1 MYVCYTYIRRK
12 RGERKLWTTDF
23 YGRQR
28 RKRRRKRRTTLL
40 EDIIIGILLFLCVRE
55 KGRER
60 VREREKSS
68 EAKSSQNTTTKKKK
82 KERTR
87 VIFDVKAFFSILISR
102 EESQLQSAS
111 QKHHNKT
118 RTNHHQI
125 SHINNVCGWDWFRI
139 EIERG
144 RARATERHRCRHERR
159 V

>member
-1 MYVCYTYIRRK
+1 MCYTYIRRK

-68 EAKSSQNTTTKKKK
+68 KAKSSQNTTTKKKK

-111 QKHHNKT
+111 QKHHKT

-125 SHINNVCGWDWFRI
+125 SHINNVCGWD
-139 EIERG
+139 
-144 RARATERHRCRHERR
+144 
-159 V
+159 

>member
-12 RGERKLWTTDF
+12 RGKRKLWTTDF

-40 EDIIIGILLFLCVRE
+40 EDIIIGILLCVCKKESEERE
-55 KGRER
+55 WERER
-60 VREREKSS
+60 SVQKAVPNHQKEKKRRE
-68 EAKSSQNTTTKKKK
+68 
-82 KERTR
+82 
-87 VIFDVKAFFSILISR
+87 FLWFLVKAFFSILSR
-102 EESQLQSAS
+102 EESKFSVVTETP
-111 QKHHNKT
+111 HT
-118 RTNHHQI
+118 RTSSHQI
-125 SHINNVCGWDWFRI
+125 SYIKNNVCGWDWFRI

>member
-1 MYVCYTYIRRK
+1 MCYTHIRRK
-12 RGERKLWTTDF
+12 RGKRKLWTTDF

-40 EDIIIGILLFLCVRE
+40 EDIIIGILLFLCVRR
-55 KGRER
+55 KGKRER
-60 VREREKSS
+60 VREREREKLRS
-68 EAKSSQNTTTKKKK
+68 KKQPKQQQTKKKK

-111 QKHHNKT
+111 QKHHKT

-125 SHINNVCGWDWFRI
+125 SRINNVCGWD
-139 EIERG
+139 
-144 RARATERHRCRHERR
+144 
-159 V
+159 

>member
-1 MYVCYTYIRRK
+1 MCYTYIRRK
-12 RGERKLWTTDF
+12 RGKRKLWTTDF

-40 EDIIIGILLFLCVRE
+40 EDIIIGILLFLCVRR
-55 KGRER
+55 KVKRER
-60 VREREKSS
+60 VRERERKAQKQKA
-68 EAKSSQNTTTKKKK
+68 AKTQQTKKKK

-111 QKHHNKT
+111 QKHHKT

-125 SHINNVCGWDWFRI
+125 SHINNVCGWD
-139 EIERG
+139 
-144 RARATERHRCRHERR
+144 
-159 V
+159 